1 VAAAQ
6 KKTISPESGPTSIF
20 RLTRINQELPD
31 ESGPHQTTPESKL
44 EQVTCQNTGTSKK
57 DEPEKTD
64 DGTNEKS
71 KLPTRCASLLELV
84 AGDVLHVDQN
94 LDSPAAPVIIAGS
107 FPLTVAAG
115 RKFDM
120 HIANTGR
127 LFCSRHARQPPIQ
140 LPTSHTYSRRPALS
154 FSTVSHT
161 LAALTF
167 LLNLL

>member
-1 VAAAQ
+1 MLAGPW
-6 KKTISPESGPTSIF
+6 KKPTAWPGPNFTTQSFQMKSTRPGPTPILAV
-20 RLTRINQELPD
+20 RRIAQELPD
-31 ESGPHQTTPESKL
+31 GSGRYQTTSESKL

-107 FPLTVAAG
+107 C
-115 RKFDM
+115 
-120 HIANTGR
+120 
-127 LFCSRHARQPPIQ
+127 FC
-140 LPTSHTYSRRPALS
+140 
-154 FSTVSHT
+154 
-161 LAALTF
+161 
-167 LLNLL
+167 